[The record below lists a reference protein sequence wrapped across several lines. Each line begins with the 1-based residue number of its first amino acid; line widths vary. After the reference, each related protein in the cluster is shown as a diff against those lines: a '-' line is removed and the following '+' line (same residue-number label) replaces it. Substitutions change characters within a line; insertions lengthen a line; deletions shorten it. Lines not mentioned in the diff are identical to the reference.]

1 MKKILIITAIILFS
15 GITTRV
21 FAQSQNADAVLHYNQ
36 GIDDYKSG
44 LYDQAIEEFRT
55 AAKLDPNYIDAYY
68 NLGAVLEYMQQY
80 DAALTVFKQI
90 IVRKPD
96 DYDSVYKAAWISY
109 KLGQIDRAKTY
120 LTLIPPTW
128 SRAKEVQ
135 ELAAKINFAMPKP
148 QPKPQPKPVVKTT
161 PAATTAVTTKPVTT
175 ATPKAVTAKTPATT
189 PAAANVGQKT
199 QSKIPQTSGMYSN
212 LPSPT
217 GITSDKNGN
226 LYVAEFTTNSIIK
239 ITPDNKKIVFLKDAK
254 IGGPIGIALDKAGNM
269 YIANYNKN
277 NVLKVTPLGEYSVLI
292 SNLQKP
298 YGIYIDG
305 SILFVSCQGTNT
317 VLRYKLKP

>member
-1 MKKILIITAIILFS
+1 MKKILIIAAIILFS
-15 GITTRV
+15 GLTTKV
-21 FAQSQNADAVLHYNQ
+21 FAQSSQNAEAVLHYNQ

-109 KLGQIDRAKTY
+109 KLGQVDRAKTY

-128 SRAKEVQ
+128 SRAKEAQ
-135 ELAAKINFAMPKP
+135 DLAAKINFAMPKP
-148 QPKPQPKPVVKTT
+148 QPKPVIKTT
-161 PAATTAVTTKPVTT
+161 PAVTT
-175 ATPKAVTAKTPATT
+175 AAATKPATT
-189 PAAANVGQKT
+189 TPKTTTKAQATTPTAANAGQKP
-199 QSKIPQTSGMYSN
+199 QSKLPQTSGIYSN

-277 NVLKVTPLGEYSVLI
+277 NVLKVTALGEYSVLI

-298 YGIYIDG
+298 YGVYIDG
-305 SILFVSCQGTNT
+305 NILFVSCQGTNS

>member
-15 GITTRV
+15 GLTTKV
-21 FAQSQNADAVLHYNQ
+21 FAQSSQNAEAVLHYNQ

-109 KLGQIDRAKTY
+109 KLGQVDRAKTY

-128 SRAKEVQ
+128 PRAKEVQ
-135 ELAAKINFAMPKP
+135 DLAAKINFAMPKP
-148 QPKPQPKPVVKTT
+148 QPKPVIKTT
-161 PAATTAVTTKPVTT
+161 PAATTATTKTI
-175 ATPKAVTAKTPATT
+175 TAKTPTTAT
-189 PAAANVGQKT
+189 AAPKL
-199 QSKIPQTSGMYSN
+199 QSKLPQTSGIYSN

-277 NVLKVTPLGEYSVLI
+277 NVLKVTSLGEYSVLI

-317 VLRYKLKP
+317 VIRYKLKP

>member
-1 MKKILIITAIILFS
+1 MKKRLIITALIFIFGLS
-15 GITTRV
+15 TKV
-21 FAQSQNADAVLHYNQ
+21 LAQSQNADAVLHYNQ

-109 KLGQIDRAKTY
+109 KLGQVDRAKTY

-135 ELAAKINFAMPKP
+135 DLAAKINFAMPKP
-148 QPKPQPKPVVKTT
+148 QPKPVIKPAPAVTT
-161 PAATTAVTTKPVTT
+161 AATTKPGT
-175 ATPKAVTAKTPATT
+175 ATASKTTTIKPQATT
-189 PAAANVGQKT
+189 PTATTAGQKT
-199 QSKIPQTSGMYSN
+199 QSKLPQTSGIYSN

-254 IGGPIGIALDKAGNM
+254 IGGPIGITLDKAGNM

-305 SILFVSCQGTNT
+305 NILFVSCQGTNT